1 MQIRCCEM
9 NATIEVSTEERKQAT
24 LNSGSLHT
32 AISLFE
38 EHGTLW
44 IKNVF
49 EREFIAELAEAYQE
63 RYTSL
68 GRSKLDRN
76 HANVG
81 HRRFMVT
88 VKIEPPF
95 NDGELFA
102 NPIVLQILG
111 GLLGGA
117 LQISSFGSVVTF
129 SNADEQPI
137 HLDHPPLF
145 ESAEL
150 CASLPTYA
158 VTVVIPLVDIDPQ
171 LGPTAMWEGS
181 HRSPDARQ
189 KLQQLMAEP
198 DYDESIQPLA
208 RMGDAY
214 MMDYRLIH
222 GGLPNESEVER
233 PILYLVYGRPW
244 FRDGFNFSDQPPIE
258 ITSEQLAQMPP
269 EHRHLFSGVYK

>member
-1 MQIRCCEM
+1 M
-9 NATIEVSTEERKQAT
+9 NATIEVSTAERKHAT
-24 LNSGSLHT
+24 MSSGSLQT

-38 EHGTLW
+38 EHGALW

-49 EREFIAELAEAYQE
+49 DREFIAELAEAYQA

-102 NPIVLQILG
+102 NPIVLQILR
-111 GLLGGA
+111 GLLGGE

-145 ESAEL
+145 QSEEL
-150 CASLPTYA
+150 CRSLPTYA
-158 VTVVIPLVDIDPQ
+158 VTVVIPLVNIDPQ
-171 LGPTAMWEGS
+171 LGPTAIWEGS
-181 HRSPDARQ
+181 HKSPGARQ
-189 KLQQLMAEP
+189 KLQQLMSDP
-198 DYDESIQPLA
+198 DYNGSTQPLA
-208 RMGDAY
+208 RMGDVY
-214 MMDYRLIH
+214 LMDYRLIH

-244 FRDGFNFSDQPPIE
+244 FRDGFNFCDQPPID
-258 ITSEQLAQMPP
+258 ITSEQLAKMPA
-269 EHRHLFSGVYK
+269 EHRYLFSGVYK